1 MLRQRQATRRRGD
14 RIHARIYPTI
24 EADPRSVWTR
34 NDVHEFSDNFEKFKP
49 VHLRVEH
56 DKSPDGVVGEV
67 LDCGFDERTGWMVG
81 NCQVFDQH
89 LLDKIHS
96 GDIDD
101 VSFSFTETPSH
112 LNPLEVSLVD
122 KPFFKDAK
130 ILSSFD
136 SSGRKELILSAAN
149 SKYFINEM
157 ESQTQ
162 SSLAP
167 VAEPANNS
175 QELAEQIMDQQS
187 NVNDL
192 PSTNEQLVRMSMSEQ
207 QRAAFDAMNDADKA
221 KFMGQTMR
229 ELDEKSNRL
238 AQFEAREAE
247 RARAEAEARLNSVRP
262 LVDRIAAR
270 TMRKDLS
277 PREAEAAKIGLAR
290 MLTSEGTQW
299 IAGMCEGIFAENERN
314 AQLIAQMQKEMAE
327 TRDLMQRTQAANQ
340 AGLRFPTPQAP
351 IQHSYSQQAA
361 LAAQQSNNMS
371 ASFDRLFS
379 AFSPS
384 SSSSSSESTSS
395 SSSLSTGPPMS
406 QQYEQPI
413 EHNYSARGIKRDLGG
428 APSTPR
434 EEPVP
439 KNAFAARVY
448 RNLQTTT
455 QVPEDKRGRLDE
467 NNEIVHEY
475 SQKLGAL
482 VTGGAKSDR
491 ETFVADLIT
500 ANIAGVVREQQMVKR
515 GFPQVFDA
523 SWAAIKPAEFD
534 ELVSAI
540 NNRDGPP
547 PTNASAGIMGF
558 KEWQEMSP
566 HERRRHPEYAFYD
579 APGFAATYGYNLE
592 VSDRHAKR
600 QRS

>member
-24 EADPRSVWTR
+24 EADSRSVWTR
-34 NDVHEFSDNFEKFKP
+34 NDAYNFSDNFEKFKP

-136 SSGRKELILSAAN
+136 SSGRRELILSAAN

-157 ESQTQ
+157 ESQPQ

-175 QELAEQIMDQQS
+175 QELAEQIMGQQS

-207 QRAAFDAMNDADKA
+207 QRAAFDAMSDADKA

-229 ELDEKSNRL
+229 DLDEKSTRL

-270 TMRKDLS
+270 TMRKDL
-277 PREAEAAKIGLAR
+277 PAREAEAAKIGLAR

-351 IQHSYSQQAA
+351 VQHAYSQQAA
-361 LAAQQSNNMS
+361 LAAQQQPTNMS

-379 AFSPS
+379 VFSPS
-384 SSSSSSESTSS
+384 SSSGSTP
-395 SSSLSTGPPMS
+395 SSLSAAPPS
-406 QQYEQPI
+406 FQQYEQPI
-413 EHNYSARGIKRDLGG
+413 QHDYSARGIKRDLSG
-428 APSTPR
+428 APSAPR

-439 KNAFAARVY
+439 KTAFAARVF
-448 RNLQTTT
+448 RNLQSAT
-455 QVPEDKRGRLDE
+455 QVSDDKRGRLEE
-467 NNEIVHEY
+467 NDEIVHEY
-475 SQKLGAL
+475 SQKLGAI

-491 ETFVADLIT
+491 ETFVSDVIT
-500 ANIAGVVREQQMVKR
+500 ANITGVVREQQMVKR
-515 GFPQVFDA
+515 GNPQVFEQ
-523 SWAAIKPAEFD
+523 SWASKYPREFD
-534 ELVSAI
+534 ELIGAM
-540 NNRDGPP
+540 NHRDGPP
-547 PTNASAGIMGF
+547 PTNISAGIIGF